1 MLRAVARFLEMR
13 PLHTVPPRPIAARG
27 VGPHWLS
34 PGSTRVEAMTSAQE
48 ALFDH
53 PHGEVMAR
61 LGYAAAR
68 PKP

>member
-1 MLRAVARFLEMR
+1 MLRAVPRFLEMR
-13 PLHTVPPRPIAARG
+13 PLHTVPPRHIAAGG

-34 PGSTRVEAMTSAQE
+34 LGSTRGEATTSAQE

-53 PHGEVMAR
+53 LHGEVMAR